1 MKASPHTHT
10 DSLYDTEDIL
20 GKKHKEYNK
29 VFQNGNYAA
38 GAILNRDSHDDT

>member
-29 VFQNGNYAA
+29 SLSKWQLCCG
-38 GAILNRDSHDDT
+38 GHSEQRLP